1 MDNDKYE
8 TKIIIYKDKSILYDG
23 HGNTSVFKEGKQS
36 LEAKHRYNE
45 IKKRLDDG
53 FLNWIYNNVN
63 ADIVIDEQKLP
74 KDYQIVFKRLL
85 NSITS
90 EKGRALVVLTIIQLT
105 IKAISPEQSIRLHKS
120 NANSNSFSWN
130 EGISMRQ
137 LDSNYIT
144 PFLREKNLLKLNK
157 FGAFMTRSLAENYP
171 YSRLYKA
178 EIRGDKTDWLTIVD
192 AIESRQIDSIEALKY
207 ILLLLKNRSFK
218 FKEIADEAHQLAV
231 KVAEKSS
238 FMDIQKIILT
248 IVNESDYKARI
259 FEIAIHSLL
268 QALQENHYLEGTLA
282 PMTQMRSA
290 NKKHGNVG
298 DAEIYSGKVLI
309 ESWDAKYGK
318 EYLRDELEELND
330 KLLMHPYL
338 KVAGFITDKQPTID
352 TEIKNRT
359 DEISEE
365 NDTLIKI
372 FSFDEWVKYEMKNV
386 SLSDF
391 DKISSQWL
399 VYFVDSLGQKRR
411 EFAPIDEPT
420 EDWLKECIA
429 IFKER
434 LHN

>member
-1 MDNDKYE
+1 
-8 TKIIIYKDKSILYDG
+8 
-23 HGNTSVFKEGKQS
+23 
-36 LEAKHRYNE
+36 
-45 IKKRLDDG
+45 
-53 FLNWIYNNVN
+53 
-63 ADIVIDEQKLP
+63 
-74 KDYQIVFKRLL
+74 
-85 NSITS
+85 
-90 EKGRALVVLTIIQLT
+90 
-105 IKAISPEQSIRLHKS
+105 
-120 NANSNSFSWN
+120 
-130 EGISMRQ
+130 
-137 LDSNYIT
+137 
-144 PFLREKNLLKLNK
+144 
-157 FGAFMTRSLAENYP
+157 MTRSLAENYP

-238 FMDIQKIILT
+238 FMDIQKIISI

-420 EDWLKECIA
+420 EDWLKECVA